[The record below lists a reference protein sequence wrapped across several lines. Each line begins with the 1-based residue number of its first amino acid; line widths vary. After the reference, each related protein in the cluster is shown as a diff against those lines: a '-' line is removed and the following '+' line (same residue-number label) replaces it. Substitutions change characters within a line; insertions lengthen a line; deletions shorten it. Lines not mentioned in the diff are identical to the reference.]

1 MPRKKQQNQK
11 PKEESPYT
19 LFSKWLF
26 DGNLDTKLDVKIMK
40 AVNKRAVICM
50 FANHGNLT
58 IFLNEYFNDF
68 KIMSLPDE
76 PFYKMIKT
84 IVTVRNINRYS
95 TTFFSFEKKNKLY
108 TLIQK
113 LDPFLKPYELELF
126 LQKNENTNYYN
137 SLMEMIG
144 ESKIKTQKVR
154 SKKRK

>member
-1 MPRKKQQNQK
+1 
-11 PKEESPYT
+11 
-19 LFSKWLF
+19 
-26 DGNLDTKLDVKIMK
+26 
-40 AVNKRAVICM
+40 M